1 MNSLIK
7 RIFVREN
14 IVSILIMVGGLMV
27 IVNNFFDYLTLSNEQ
42 KLFLNLTTILT
53 MLALLGIDGFIEKIG
68 FFGKLQA
75 QIEEINSKIE
85 PDPSSI
91 FERRVSKPP
100 FDTLVQD
107 HDTIWLSGTSL
118 VNILSHYG
126 NQIQQYANN
135 GKRFK
140 FLINDPEN
148 ATLLKIFS
156 KSSPSDETIPE
167 LKIRGHR
174 SLSIIKSLQKV
185 TPKGSIEA
193 KVADYLFAQSYFILD
208 GDKPNGVI
216 HIEMY
221 GYKIATGD
229 KLTLTLKCK
238 DNNSS
243 YVHHVE
249 QFKKMWNDAK
259 SL

>member
-1 MNSLIK
+1 MIK
-7 RIFVREN
+7 KVFAREN
-14 IVSILIMVGGLMV
+14 IVSILIMVGGLIV
-27 IVNNFFDYLTLSNEQ
+27 ITNNFFDFFSLSETQKILLSLTSVLAM
-42 KLFLNLTTILT
+42 LT
-53 MLALLGIDGFIEKIG
+53 LLGIDGFIEKIS
-68 FFGKLQA
+68 FFGKLQI
-75 QIEEINSKIE
+75 QIDEINSKIE
-85 PDPSSI
+85 PDPSHI
-91 FERRVSKPP
+91 FKRRVSKPP

-118 VNILSHYG
+118 VNILRHYG
-126 NQIQQYANN
+126 NHIQQFANN
-135 GKRFK
+135 GKQFK
-140 FLINDPEN
+140 FLITNPDNP
-148 ATLLKIFS
+148 TLLKIFS

-167 LKIRGHR
+167 LKIRGHQAIG
-174 SLSIIKSLQKV
+174 IIQRLQKD

-193 KVADYLFAQSYFILD
+193 KIVDYLFAQSYFILD

-243 YVHHVE
+243 YAHHVE